1 MIVTEYFATRSD
13 GVILN
18 RTYSDTGYYIERDG
32 IRYVDAVDPEEEHR
46 NYTETDVPI
55 VTEDDEATAEDYEAA
70 LGEMGVGV

>member
-1 MIVTEYFATRSD
+1 MIVTDYYATRSD

-18 RTYSDTGYYIERDG
+18 RTYSDAGMYIERDG
-32 IRYVDAVDPEEEHR
+32 NRYVDAIDPEGEHR

-55 VTEDDEATAEDYEAA
+55 VTDDDEATAEDYEAA